1 MNEKLEKAKNEIAK
15 EYGYESF
22 EQFDDKSTFGYDHA
36 KPGIIDKIA
45 ERYHSLM
52 SEAKPI
58 SSENIKIGTKLI
70 AIDECKMEFGDGNAL
85 IIGKS
90 YKVNN
95 IINNYIVIKSELC
108 NVHEFEINELHE
120 FFNLLQ
126 TPKQ

>member
-1 MNEKLEKAKNEIAK
+1 MNDKLQQAKEIIAK
-15 EYGYESF
+15 ELKYKDWETCINDQPNYNVENIM
-22 EQFDDKSTFGYDHA
+22 DKV
-36 KPGIIDKIA
+36 A